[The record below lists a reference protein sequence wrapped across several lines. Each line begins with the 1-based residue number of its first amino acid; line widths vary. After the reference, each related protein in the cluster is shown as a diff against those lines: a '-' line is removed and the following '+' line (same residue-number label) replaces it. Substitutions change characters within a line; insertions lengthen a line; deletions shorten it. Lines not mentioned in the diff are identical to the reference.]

1 MARLAAIDD
10 KTLIEYTDRYV
21 ALNPNIKIKYVDVEE
36 FIKKQGVAINNGTIK
51 KRKAVVEYIKS
62 LNKKDQ
68 KTQESRIFAYTP
80 LDLAGLSAVT
90 HLTQQAKEILTNRE
104 VMIKQIVESAVA
116 INEENKRLRDINRTL
131 SSEIKAVKAQNE
143 KLNSKEVTIASKD
156 AEIKYYK
163 EQLESICLPEV
174 FNIIV
179 NNLECSDIISKSK
192 LEEKTLSATK
202 PIEPFINNITGELM
216 EGFDDETV

>member
-1 MARLAAIDD
+1 MARIAAVDD
-10 KTLIEYTDRYV
+10 KTLIEYINQYV
-21 ALNPNIKIKYVDVEE
+21 ALNPNIKVKYVDVEE
-36 FIKKQGVAINNGTIK
+36 FIQKQGNDIKNGTIK
-51 KRKAVVEYIKS
+51 KRKAIVEYIRS
-62 LNKKDQ
+62 LNEKEL
-68 KTQESRIFAYTP
+68 KTHESRIFAYTP
-80 LDLAGLSAVT
+80 LDLAGLSVTT
-90 HLTQQAKEILTNRE
+90 HLTQRAKEMLTNRE

-116 INEENKRLRDINRTL
+116 INEENKRLRDINKTL

-143 KLNSKEVTIASKD
+143 KLSSREITIASKD

-179 NNLECSDIISKSK
+179 NNPEYSDIISKPK

-202 PIEPFINNITGELM
+202 PIDPFINNITGELM

>member
-1 MARLAAIDD
+1 MARLAAIED
-10 KTLIEYTDRYV
+10 KTLIEYTDQYV
-21 ALNPNIKIKYVDVEE
+21 ALNPNIKVKYVDIEE
-36 FIKKQGVAINNGTIK
+36 FIQKQGIEIKNGTIK

-62 LNKKDQ
+62 LNKKDL
-68 KTQESRIFAYTP
+68 KTHESRIFAYTP
-80 LDLAGLSAVT
+80 LDLAGLSATT

-116 INEENKRLRDINRTL
+116 INEENKRLRDINKTL

-156 AEIKYYK
+156 TEIKYYK
-163 EQLESICLPEV
+163 EQLEGICLPEV

-179 NNLECSDIISKSK
+179 NNLECSDIISKTK

-202 PIEPFINNITGELM
+202 PIDPFINNITGELM
-216 EGFDDETV
+216 EGFDDEVI

>member
-1 MARLAAIDD
+1 MARLAAIED

-21 ALNPNIKIKYVDVEE
+21 ALNPNIKVKYVDIEE
-36 FIKKQGVAINNGTIK
+36 FIQKQGIEIKNGTIK

-62 LNKKDQ
+62 LNEKDL
-68 KTQESRIFAYTP
+68 KTHESRIFAYTP
-80 LDLAGLSAVT
+80 LDLAGLSATT
-90 HLTQQAKEILTNRE
+90 HLTQQAKEILANRE

-116 INEENKRLRDINRTL
+116 INEENKRLRDINKTL
-131 SSEIKAVKAQNE
+131 SSEIKTVKAQNE
-143 KLNSKEVTIASKD
+143 KLSSREITIASKD

-179 NNLECSDIISKSK
+179 NNLEYSDIISKSK

-202 PIEPFINNITGELM
+202 PIDPFINNITGELM
-216 EGFDDETV
+216 EGFDDEAI